1 MAMAG
6 QVALRFP
13 VVGWLVRDAVYG
25 RPEAKY
31 YFLANCLLAGA
42 LGAFVFGYAF
52 VISLALVA
60 AWVALALLVY
70 MTAADSFSKA
80 NRRALAADRSAARR
94 CDSSRHTLTRVRPLD
109 RLTFRWKSVAACLL
123 VLEAPRSGLE
133 ARSSSLL
140 RRRTLDA
147 SLQLASC
154 AGGSVVRFA

>member
-31 YFLANCLLAGA
+31 YFLANCVLAVA
-42 LGAFVFGYAF
+42 LGAVVFGYAF

-70 MTAADSFSKA
+70 MTAADSFSRA
-80 NRRALAADRSAARR
+80 NRR
-94 CDSSRHTLTRVRPLD
+94 
-109 RLTFRWKSVAACLL
+109 
-123 VLEAPRSGLE
+123 
-133 ARSSSLL
+133 
-140 RRRTLDA
+140 
-147 SLQLASC
+147 QLASDKRRC
-154 AGGSVVRFA
+154 PAL